1 MRSTKL
7 HLLNFNDCHNFKEL
21 WESLHY
27 QLKPYKIK
35 SIFYG
40 LTYSRRSV
48 EEIGI
53 LKSIVYKT
61 SHPKE
66 YRTILFEALFP
77 KKTDKHYPNLQF
89 LLDEDVTAKK
99 IFLSDKEYFLWADP
113 TEWDAPTPIEKE
125 IDQKLIDMQLVT
137 GVTLPIKNSKFI
149 AGIGL
154 SVGNLSAKQ
163 FKKIWQESSQYIIEL
178 VQQFN
183 KLVQDQ
189 YLRGMIN
196 LTSHQQQVFQ
206 DYFYHNDLDAL
217 AVKYRCTKRNIL
229 DILQKVR
236 VKLNAQNYKQA
247 AVKAYALGVID
258 LA

>member
-1 MRSTKL
+1 MRTTKPY
-7 HLLNFNDCHNFKEL
+7 LLSFDNCSNFKEL

-40 LTYSRRSV
+40 LTYSKRSV

-66 YRTILFEALFP
+66 YKTTLFEALFP
-77 KKTDKHYPNLQF
+77 KKTEEEHPHLKL
-89 LLDEDVTAKK
+89 LLDEDMTAKH
-99 IFLSDKEYFLWADP
+99 IFWSDKPYFLWTDP
-113 TEWDAPTPIEKE
+113 AEWETASEMEKMV
-125 IDQKLIDMQLVT
+125 DQKLIDMQLVT
-137 GVTLPIKNSKFI
+137 GITLPLRNCKFL
-149 AGIGL
+149 AGVGL
-154 SVGNLSAKQ
+154 STGNLSPKLFEQ
-163 FKKIWQESSQYIIEL
+163 IWHESSEHIITLANE
-178 VQQFN
+178 FN

-189 YLRGMIN
+189 HLRGMIN

-217 AVKYRCTKRNIL
+217 ANKYNCSKRNLL

-236 VKLNAQNYKQA
+236 LKLNAQNYKQ
-247 AVKAYALGVID
+247 
-258 LA
+258 